1 MTWALELVAELA
13 VVEDASHVGAD
24 GGEALDLLTVPDE
37 KALDGPRAE
46 GDGEAV
52 AAGPLVVLPHAA
64 SNSAVHGT
72 MMADRPKLRK
82 EAITRVGT
90 DEGYG

>member
-1 MTWALELVAELA
+1 MPTVCARTT
-13 VVEDASHVGAD
+13 
-24 GGEALDLLTVPDE
+24 GEAAGVELGVGVGD
-37 KALDGPRAE
+37 AE
-46 GDGEAV
+46 GDGDAV
-52 AAGPLVVLPHAA
+52 AAGPLVVPPHAA
-64 SNSAVHGT
+64 SNSAMHGT

>member
-1 MTWALELVAELA
+1 VWLFEAATRIVPIVPTFCARTTAA
-13 VVEDASHVGAD
+13 AAGVEVGVGVGD
-24 GGEALDLLTVPDE
+24 
-37 KALDGPRAE
+37 AE

-52 AAGPLVVLPHAA
+52 AAGPLVALPHAA

-72 MMADRPKLRK
+72 MMADRPRLRR